1 MPGRQSPIRKKMKN
15 LRRQI
20 RGRLLA
26 GAPQNELERH
36 MWEALGYQLLP
47 TGDWCELEEP
57 IGPSSGFI
65 RRYPHGHVCK
75 ACLDHFR
82 STEYHDAFCQSCR
95 SIMELTRK
103 EIELVLDAAGDCSEE
118 ANWKVLRKVQKILEC
133 PRCFWHANEGRT
145 ELPDVDLIRKYLG
158 DWIVAAH
165 LHWMR
170 HNFWN
175 RSAIKPRNVS
185 TEDWKAEVEQ
195 KQVFSELHDYGK
207 KNPNIIEITYSETG
221 VPLRAEQKH
230 SKYISQFPPAR

>member
-1 MPGRQSPIRKKMKN
+1 MKN
-15 LRRQI
+15 LRVTI

-26 GAPQNELERH
+26 GAPEDGLERN
-36 MWEALGYQLLP
+36 MWESLGYQLLP
-47 TGDWCELEEP
+47 TGDWYEPEEP
-57 IGPSSGFI
+57 TGPSLAFM

-103 EIELVLDAAGDCSEE
+103 EIELVLDAAGNGSEE
-118 ANWKVLRKVQKILEC
+118 ANWKVLRKVQAILEC
-133 PRCFWHANEGRT
+133 PRCFWNANEGRT
-145 ELPDVDLIRKYLG
+145 EPADVDLIRKYVG
-158 DWIVAAH
+158 DWIVAAL

-175 RSAIKPRNVS
+175 RFSTKPRCVS
-185 TEDWKAEVEQ
+185 TEDWNAEVET
-195 KQVFSELHDYGK
+195 KKVFLDLHNYGK

-221 VPLRAEQKH
+221 IPLCAEQKR
-230 SKYISQFPPAR
+230 SKYVLQFPPSR

>member
-1 MPGRQSPIRKKMKN
+1 
-15 LRRQI
+15 
-20 RGRLLA
+20 
-26 GAPQNELERH
+26 
-36 MWEALGYQLLP
+36 MWESLGYQLLP
-47 TGDWCELEEP
+47 TGDWYEPEEP
-57 IGPSSGFI
+57 TGPSLAFM
-65 RRYPHGHVCK
+65 RKYPHGHVCK
-75 ACLDHFR
+75 ACNDYFR

-103 EIELVLDAAGDCSEE
+103 KIELVLDAAGDSSEE

-170 HNFWN
+170 HNFCN
-175 RSAIKPRNVS
+175 RFSTKPRFVS
-185 TEDWKAEVEQ
+185 TKDWKEEVEM
-195 KQVFSELHDYGK
+195 KKVFSDLYNYGK

-221 VPLRAEQKH
+221 TPLRAEQKH
-230 SKYISQFPPAR
+230 SKYVSQFPPVR